1 MVLSEEEKDFMHL
14 RLAAFNNDVVTIE
27 KLIHKNPNLVF
38 SVDERRQTALIA
50 ACSNGRREAARLL
63 LFHGSDWYH
72 KSLDG

>member
-14 RLAAFNNDVVTIE
+14 RLAAFNNDVATIE

>member
-1 MVLSEEEKDFMHL
+1 MVLLEEEKDFMHL
-14 RLAAFNNDVVTIE
+14 RLAAFNNDVATIE